1 PEVGGAR
8 RPSAARR
15 RPEGRVNRIL
25 VVEDDAFN
33 ALLFRKVL
41 ERRGSFV
48 VTISESAEEIVSLV
62 REGQVDLVIM
72 DVSLANTTW
81 EGRPLSGIEL
91 CEMLK
96 SDPATAHV
104 PVVLATAHAMRGDAE
119 AFKSMSKADGYVS
132 KPIMDHA
139 AFVEQIV
146 RLCKE

>member
-1 PEVGGAR
+1 VK
-8 RPSAARR
+8 
-15 RPEGRVNRIL
+15 RIL

-48 VTISESAEEIVSLV
+48 VTVCESAEEIVTLV
-62 REGQVDLVIM
+62 REGHVDLVIM

-96 SDPATAHV
+96 SDPATARV

-119 AFKSMSKADGYVS
+119 AFQSMSKADGYVS
-132 KPIMDHA
+132 KPIMDHG
-139 AFVEQIV
+139 AFVEQIL
-146 RLCKE
+146 RLCKEAA